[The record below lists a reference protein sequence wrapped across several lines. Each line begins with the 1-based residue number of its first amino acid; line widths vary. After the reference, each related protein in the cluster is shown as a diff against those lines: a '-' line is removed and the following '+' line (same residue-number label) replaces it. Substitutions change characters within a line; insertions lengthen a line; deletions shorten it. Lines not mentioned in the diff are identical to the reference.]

1 MIYRHK
7 TTGAVI
13 DVESTMGGDW
23 EPVKAPKHP
32 AHATDPEAGKAAEQT
47 TPETDQEAGKAEEQ
61 PATEK
66 AVKKSGRGVRN
77 SK

>member
-23 EPVKAPKHP
+23 EPVKAPNHP
-32 AHATDPEAGKAAEQT
+32 AHAA
-47 TPETDQEAGKAEEQ
+47 DQEAGKAEEQ

-66 AVKKSGRGVRN
+66 AVKKNGRGVRN